1 MVFLHISLAC
11 GLRSDIRTPGYVVQ
25 GNVLVSFNNRPI
37 SEAVP
42 GGIPQGVDDV
52 LTSVRQAFPSSPL
65 EFIQEVVYKLAFTI
79 FAEKKEE
86 GGGGKERECVC
97 VADSVGYP
105 CTQTVA
111 SINELGSELRPGIQQ
126 IDSVLLELS
135 NGVREFR

>member
-86 GGGGKERECVC
+86 GGGGKRESVC
-97 VADSVGYP
+97 VSL
-105 CTQTVA
+105 TVLVIRAHRQLLA
-111 SINELGSELRPGIQQ
+111 SMSWAA
-126 IDSVLLELS
+126 S
-135 NGVREFR
+135 